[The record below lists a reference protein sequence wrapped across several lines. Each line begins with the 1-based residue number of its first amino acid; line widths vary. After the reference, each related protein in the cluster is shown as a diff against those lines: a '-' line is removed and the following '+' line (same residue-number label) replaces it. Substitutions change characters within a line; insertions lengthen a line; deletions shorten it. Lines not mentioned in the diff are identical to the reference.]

1 MEFAAQDPLKSRLI
15 DNLRHALNHDHLTG
29 LLIKPRFDEELEQAL
44 ARTKE
49 KGEPL
54 SVIMSDVDNLKETN
68 EEHGHLMGE
77 LAVGEIG
84 RTIGRFHESDG
95 RRATRFGGDETK
107 AYCPERTPPEEA
119 SVGESLRRAVQ
130 EHTFERDGAV
140 ARLTFSLG
148 VASYPE
154 HGPTAV
160 DLTRAPTKL
169 CTEPSMPA
177 AIPW

>member
-1 MEFAAQDPLKSRLI
+1 LTRPRPLSDRERLQLGESVVEFAAQDPLKSRLI

-54 SVIMSDVDNLKETN
+54 SVIMADVDNLKETN

-95 RRATRFGGDETK
+95 RGATRFGGDETK
-107 AYCPERTPPEEA
+107 AYCPERTPLRKRAWPRA
-119 SVGESLRRAVQ
+119 SAAQSRNTPSSATAPSPGSPSLWA
-130 EHTFERDGAV
+130 
-140 ARLTFSLG
+140 
-148 VASYPE
+148 
-154 HGPTAV
+154 
-160 DLTRAPTKL
+160 
-169 CTEPSMPA
+169 
-177 AIPW
+177 

>member
-1 MEFAAQDPLKSRLI
+1 LTRPRPLSDRERLQLGGSVVEFAAQDPLKSRLI

-54 SVIMSDVDNLKETN
+54 SVIMADVDNLKETN

-95 RRATRFGGDETK
+95 RGATRFGRNGRPLRK
-107 AYCPERTPPEEA
+107 RAWARASAAQSRNTPSSATAP
-119 SVGESLRRAVQ
+119 SPGSPSLWA
-130 EHTFERDGAV
+130 
-140 ARLTFSLG
+140 
-148 VASYPE
+148 
-154 HGPTAV
+154 
-160 DLTRAPTKL
+160 
-169 CTEPSMPA
+169 
-177 AIPW
+177 